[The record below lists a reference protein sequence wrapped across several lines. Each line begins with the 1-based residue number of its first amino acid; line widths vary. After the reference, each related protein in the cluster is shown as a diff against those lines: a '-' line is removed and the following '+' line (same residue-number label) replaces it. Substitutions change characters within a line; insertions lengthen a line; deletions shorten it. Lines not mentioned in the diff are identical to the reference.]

1 MEQQALNAQ
10 AAGEIITG
18 LEHEIG
24 KVIVGQHTLIRRML
38 TALFAA
44 IPFAVSKGRARSGCG
59 HLLLEG
65 VPGVAK
71 TLTAT
76 TLAQAISAKF
86 QRVQLTPD
94 LLPADILGTRV
105 YDAKTSTFRIE
116 QGPVFTNILLADEI
130 NRATPKT
137 QSALLEAMQERQV
150 TLADTTFPLDDPFWV
165 LATQN
170 PVEQEGVY
178 TLPEAQLDRFSMML
192 RVGYPSQGEE
202 VEMLQV
208 RMNQT
213 TIERRV
219 SPSDVHVLRE
229 FIYSTVHV
237 DHKILEYIVR
247 LGRATRDPAERR
259 ARRSA
264 RDAAARH
271 LAALVS
277 APPGAEPRDRV
288 PARPHLGPARRREG
302 DLLRRDAPPHRADGA
317 RAGGGRGRRHHPA
330 GPADGGAD
338 PMIPEH
344 VMKELRYI
352 EVFTDRKIRNQRV
365 GTYQSPQRGPGFDF
379 DEHQPYRPG
388 DDVRRIDWNVT
399 ARMGAPFVR
408 HTHAERE
415 MNVMVAMDVSRS
427 MALGTTTALEAR
439 DDDLHHRVDSLFRPV
454 GSDQHRLRRLR
465 RQGAA
470 RRRSRAGRARPP
482 GRCSSRP
489 GRSSPRRRR
498 R

>member
-1 MEQQALNAQ
+1 MTERITEQGALNAQ
-10 AAGEIITG
+10 AAGEIVTG

-44 IPFAVSKGRARSGCG
+44 IPFAVLQGRARSGCG

-76 TLAQAISAKF
+76 TIAKAISAKF

-94 LLPADILGTRV
+94 LLPADIIGTRI
-105 YDAKTSTFRIE
+105 YDAKSATFRIE

-213 TIERRV
+213 IIDRRV
-219 SPSDVHVLRE
+219 SPADVTILRD
-229 FIYSTVHV
+229 FIV
-237 DHKILEYIVR
+237 DSIYIDTKILEYIVR
-247 LGRATRDPAERR
+247 LGRATRDPGSVGRPDLKELLLLGISP
-259 ARRSA
+259 RSYQHLLA
-264 RDAAARH
+264 LSRVNAFMHGRTYAMPEDVKEVFCDAARH
-271 LAALVS
+271 RIARTVRAQ
-277 APPGAEPRDRV
+277 AENVD
-288 PARPHLGPARRREG
+288 ADAILDE
-302 DLLRRDAPPHRADGA
+302 LLRAVP
-317 RAGGGRGRRHHPA
+317 
-330 GPADGGAD
+330 
-338 PMIPEH
+338 IP
-344 VMKELRYI
+344 
-352 EVFTDRKIRNQRV
+352 
-365 GTYQSPQRGPGFDF
+365 
-379 DEHQPYRPG
+379 
-388 DDVRRIDWNVT
+388 
-399 ARMGAPFVR
+399 
-408 HTHAERE
+408 
-415 MNVMVAMDVSRS
+415 
-427 MALGTTTALEAR
+427 
-439 DDDLHHRVDSLFRPV
+439 
-454 GSDQHRLRRLR
+454 
-465 RQGAA
+465 
-470 RRRSRAGRARPP
+470 
-482 GRCSSRP
+482 
-489 GRSSPRRRR
+489 
-498 R
+498 